1 MINHFI
7 HCDQYSLSLLGFFNL
22 TDKLSKHSYLF
33 IFMLIEVKPILF
45 AFLYLRQVIVEGF
58 LWNIYNLSSF
68 LEWDFISAADACVEL
83 PPFQDLTLSNF
94 TFSITC
100 LIFLYFSLRH
110 FWSSSSKSSSSEL
123 FSLSES
129 ESVCSIIASIYSF
142 PVKADNL
149 IYS

>member
-58 LWNIYNLSSF
+58 L
-68 LEWDFISAADACVEL
+68 
-83 PPFQDLTLSNF
+83 
-94 TFSITC
+94 
-100 LIFLYFSLRH
+100 
-110 FWSSSSKSSSSEL
+110 
-123 FSLSES
+123 
-129 ESVCSIIASIYSF
+129 
-142 PVKADNL
+142 
-149 IYS
+149 